1 LEEAYVRGVR
11 GIPAALVGL
20 TLAGCVPSRPGAAQ
34 VRPLALSFSQLVPIE
49 SRYGHYEAWARVA
62 GQVVSLGK
70 FDRADGGAP
79 IALAGG
85 KLPPAPVS
93 GTATEVFV
101 TQEPPGDADGRPSK
115 QVFLRGAIADGSAA
129 LRTPLTEAWREARG
143 VYILDNPF
151 TWKDGTDYNGIW
163 FGYYDRAARAYQT
176 GLTMPEAPD
185 GTMYAG
191 WVILKGVPLR
201 VGKFRTALDND
212 DWGVYS
218 GRTGASELI
227 DPVGRPMPGED
238 FFTNLPAGVETGPN
252 KPSLGGATVIVSL
265 EDATL
270 AHEDQFPSPVRILT
284 ATVPDDPEHM
294 KPYDF
299 RNVSGEQVPSGT
311 ASFQ

>member
-1 LEEAYVRGVR
+1 MRHIGA
-11 GIPAALVGL
+11 IPASLLGL
-20 TLAGCVPSRPGAAQ
+20 ALAGCGPVTPGGAELL
-34 VRPLALSFSQLVPIE
+34 PLRLSFSQLVPIE
-49 SRYGHYEAWARVA
+49 RRYGHYEAWARVG
-62 GQVVSLGK
+62 GQAVSLGR
-70 FDRADGGAP
+70 FDRTEDGVPVG
-79 IALAGG
+79 LGGG
-85 KLPPAPVS
+85 KLPPEPVS
-93 GTATEVFV
+93 AAATEVFV
-101 TQEPPGDADGRPSK
+101 TQEPPGDADARPSK
-115 QVFLRGAIADGSAA
+115 QVFLRGAIVGGEAV
-129 LRTPLTEAWREARG
+129 LRTPLTEAWREAKG

-151 TWKDGTDYNGIW
+151 TWQDGTDYNGIW
-163 FGYYDRAARAYQT
+163 FGYYDRDARAYQT
-176 GLTMPEAPD
+176 GLTLPEAPD

-252 KPSLGGATVIVSL
+252 KPNLGGATVIVSL

-270 AHEDQFPSPVRILT
+270 AHEDQYPGPVRVLT
-284 ATVPDDPEHM
+284 ATVPEAPEHM
-294 KPYDF
+294 KPYAF
-299 RNVSGEQVPSGT
+299 RNVVGEQVPSGI